1 MTDPNAA
8 LAHYRAHAD
17 RYLEDLKALCRIPSV
32 SFAGFDPAHMQRSAE
47 ATRDLLL
54 ARGFD
59 RAEIL
64 ELDGAHPYV
73 LAEADAATPAAPTV
87 LLYAHHDVQP
97 SGPED
102 EWTSAPF
109 DPVVRNERLYGR
121 GTGDD
126 KAGIAVH
133 LAAVD
138 AWKAAGGLP
147 LNVKFLIEGE
157 EEIGSANLDRFL
169 QTHRERL
176 GADVLVVCDTVNVD
190 TGVPSLTNS
199 LRGMVAVDVLVSA
212 LRGPV
217 HSGLW
222 GGPLPDPA
230 IGLAKMIA
238 TLVDDEGRITLPG
251 LYDSVRPLSDA
262 ERASIDALPVNAETF
277 KHQSGLLEG
286 IELLGDGNPYAVNWR
301 QPALT
306 VTAIQASSRK
316 DARNI
321 VNHEAWAQIS
331 VRLVPD
337 QDPDAVRTALIEHL
351 HRVCP
356 WGLKLEVKPDS
367 DAAPWYTATDHPA
380 FQAALRALEAGYGRP
395 AMVMGGGGSIPIV
408 QSLCDAMGGGPALL
422 LGIEDPY
429 TNAHG
434 IDESVSLE
442 DLRGTTAA
450 AIHLYHE
457 LAQR

>member
-1 MTDPNAA
+1 MSLNAA
-8 LAHYRAHAD
+8 IAHYRAHD
-17 RYLEDLKALCRIPSV
+17 DQYLEDLKALCRIPSV
-32 SFAGFDPAHMQRSAE
+32 SFEGFDPVHMQRSAA

-73 LAEADAATPAAPTV
+73 LAEADAVSADAPTL

-97 SGPED
+97 SGPEE
-102 EWTSAPF
+102 EWTSPPF
-109 DPVVRNERLYGR
+109 EPVVRNERLYGR

-133 LAAVD
+133 VAAVD

-147 LNVKFLIEGE
+147 VNVKFLIEGE
-157 EEIGSANLDRFL
+157 EEVGSANLDRFL
-169 QTHRERL
+169 DTHRDRL

-238 TLVDDEGRITLPG
+238 SLVDDAGRITLPG
-251 LYDSVRPLSDA
+251 VYDSVRPLSDE
-262 ERASIDALPVNAETF
+262 ERESIEALPVDVETF
-277 KHQSGLLEG
+277 KQQSGLLEG
-286 IELLGDGNPYAVNWR
+286 IELLGGGNPYAVNWR
-301 QPALT
+301 QPSLT

-321 VNHEAWAQIS
+321 VTHEAWARIS
-331 VRLVPD
+331 VRLVPE
-337 QDPDAVRTALIEHL
+337 QEPETVRAALMKHL
-351 HRVCP
+351 ESVCP
-356 WGLKLEVKPDS
+356 WGLKLALTADS
-367 DAAPWYTATDHPA
+367 DANPWYTATDHPA

-422 LGIEDPY
+422 LGIEDPH

-434 IDESVSLE
+434 IDESVSLV
-442 DLRGTTAA
+442 DLRGTTAS